1 MDGVFP
7 DTFITERCYL
17 AESLWRCVAKIVSD
31 CKETETIEMSWIC
44 SGKLGGLPVRERDIL
59 TSMDVEIERVCVRMF
74 LGMETSVFCAV
85 FCPRILWSSQAV
97 FTALPDYF
105 SNRQTAEPIVHLLIT
120 VDIFW
125 FNNLTFCWNGEFTW
139 KPVYPLTTGFYG
151 ISGI

>member
-1 MDGVFP
+1 M
-7 DTFITERCYL
+7 
-17 AESLWRCVAKIVSD
+17 
-31 CKETETIEMSWIC
+31 
-44 SGKLGGLPVRERDIL
+44 RERDIL

-105 SNRQTAEPIVHLLIT
+105 SNRQTAELIVHLLIT

-125 FNNLTFCWNGEFTW
+125 FNNLTFC
-139 KPVYPLTTGFYG
+139 
-151 ISGI
+151 